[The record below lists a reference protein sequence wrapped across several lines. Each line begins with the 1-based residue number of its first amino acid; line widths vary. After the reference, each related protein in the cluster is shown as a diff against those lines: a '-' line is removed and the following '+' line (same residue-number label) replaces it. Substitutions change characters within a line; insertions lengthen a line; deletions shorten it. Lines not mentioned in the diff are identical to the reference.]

1 MSKKRGLSLEEKR
14 TKMVE
19 LFHEKKEFLLLKEV
33 EKVAFKEKGIVSQ
46 SVKDVL
52 QSLVDDDMINSD
64 KIGSSVYFWSFP
76 SNSLVVKKKKLND
89 LSSKIDSHS
98 RKKKELHSVINDLSK
113 DRTNSSERKRM
124 LERYK
129 MLLFSSVLKL
139 QRIP

>member
-76 SNSLVVKKKKLND
+76 SNSLVVKQKKLND

-98 RKKKELHSVINDLSK
+98 RRNKELQSVISNLSK
-113 DRTNSSERKRM
+113 DRTNSSERTRM
-124 LERYK
+124 LDRYE
-129 MLLFSSVLKL
+129 MLPFDSMFKL
-139 QRIP
+139 QR